1 MGTRGRKFQ
10 LQGGKT
16 ITAYLTHAVIALLY
30 DLFYGLPC
38 SNFRYRS
45 VKAIEKHYYMTFIVP
60 EILFQECLYVIGKR
74 KLATADSHGKNK

>member
-38 SNFRYRS
+38 SNFCYRS
-45 VKAIEKHYYMTFIVP
+45 VKPIEKHYYMTFIVP
-60 EILFQECLYVIGKR
+60 EILFQELLGKGSWQQLTHMER
-74 KLATADSHGKNK
+74 INKHS